1 MIERNAAKAAAL
13 AALAAARGCTPAQL
27 ALAWLLARPQR
38 DEPAGLGGPPLRGVV
53 PIPGSKTAARV
64 AENMGAV
71 AVAARLTPDDLA
83 QIEALDLQVPRPPP
97 PPHPRRRAGGQRAA
111 KSLLAPKSHRRC
123 AGACA
128 AKSCRTV
135 PAGHLQALFRACTAR
150 AHGRALQHSLS
161 GLQAHTHTLSFFLAL
176 ALALSL
182 FLSLSTSCG
191 SRRTH
196 PTAPRPGPRR
206 SSAAAALLP
215 CRTARGPGAISS
227 YMTGPEPDGGCRR
240 RRSWVMGA
248 LCKFAG
254 SAWHTGWQ

>member
-1 MIERNAAKAAAL
+1 MGRGPYRPPSPWEEGGGDALQLSWVAAGPSRLGASS
-13 AALAAARGCTPAQL
+13 RS
-27 ALAWLLARPQR
+27 ARP
-38 DEPAGLGGPPLRGVV
+38 G
-53 PIPGSKTAARV
+53 PGSF
-64 AENMGAV
+64 
-71 AVAARLTPDDLA
+71 DLSVGPA
-83 QIEALDLQVPRPPP
+83 PPP
-97 PPHPRRRAGGQRAA
+97 PLQYQLSEWIVWSATESERMLPASLSLFLSLSLSFLTLSRSRSFSLSRC
-111 KSLLAPKSHRRC
+111 LLAESRSFSL
-123 AGACA
+123 A
-128 AKSCRTV
+128 V
-135 PAGHLQALFRACTAR
+135 F
-150 AHGRALQHSLS
+150 SLS
-161 GLQAHTHTLSFFLAL
+161 LSRSLALSLSLALAL